1 MGGHK
6 AKAAM
11 VIAVMPAYDEGPRI
25 GPVIDDVSEQVD
37 VVLVIDDGS
46 TDNTAAIAQE
56 HGAQVIRHLVNR
68 GAGAAVAT
76 GIHRA
81 LDLGANVIITVDAD
95 GQHRA
100 DDIPSLVRRVV
111 EDEADVVIGSRFL
124 GGIDDMPL
132 VKRVGNHS
140 LTWLTRA
147 LYGVRLTDSQSGFRA
162 LNRRAA
168 ELFELR
174 VDRYGFCSEMVGEA
188 ARNSLR
194 LTEVPIRSH
203 YLTIKKGTG
212 IADGIAIALDL
223 LIRRFV

>member
-1 MGGHK
+1 
-6 AKAAM
+6 
-11 VIAVMPAYDEGPRI
+11 MPACDEGPRI
-25 GPVIDDVSEQVD
+25 GTVVDGVLGHVD
-37 VVLVIDDGS
+37 VVLVVDDGS
-46 TDNTAAIAQE
+46 TDDTAAIARK
-56 HGAQVIRHLVNR
+56 HGAQVLRHLVNR

-81 LDLGANVIITVDAD
+81 LDLGADVIITVDAD

-100 DDIPSLVRRVV
+100 EDIPVVVRPVQAG
-111 EDEADVVIGSRFL
+111 EADIVIGSRFL

-132 VKRVGNHS
+132 VKRVGNRS
-140 LTWLTRA
+140 LTWLTRQ
-147 LYGVRLTDSQSGFRA
+147 LYGVPLTDSQSGFRA

-194 LTEVPIRSH
+194 LVEVPISSH

-212 IADGIAIALDL
+212 VADGFAIALDL
-223 LIRRFV
+223 FLRRFV